1 MSNLNSNIVDLKSKV
16 EKLVHLHQVLKNENE
31 QLKKSNNELLEVIEN
46 QKNRIRLTESSTSEL
61 TTKNST
67 EQEQRISET
76 KIKIN
81 ELVQEIDSCIALLK

>member
-46 QKNRIRLTESSTSEL
+46 QKNRIRLTESTTSEL

-81 ELVQEIDSCIALLK
+81 ELVQEIDNCIALLK

>member
-1 MSNLNSNIVDLKSKV
+1 MSNLNSNIVELKSKV
-16 EKLVHLHQVLKNENE
+16 EKLIHLHQVLKNENE

-46 QKNRIRLTESSTSEL
+46 QKNRIQLTESTSSEL
-61 TTKNST
+61 TIKNST

-81 ELVQEIDSCIALLK
+81 ELVQEIDNCIALLK

>member
-46 QKNRIRLTESSTSEL
+46 QKNRIRLTESTNSEL
-61 TTKNST
+61 TIKNST

-81 ELVQEIDSCIALLK
+81 ELVQEIDNCIALLK

>member
-16 EKLVHLHQVLKNENE
+16 EKLINLHQVLKSENE
-31 QLKKSNNELLEVIEN
+31 QLKKSNHELLEVIEN
-46 QKNRIRLTESSTSEL
+46 QKNRIQLTESTTSEL

-81 ELVQEIDSCIALLK
+81 ELVQEIDNCIALLK

>member
-1 MSNLNSNIVDLKSKV
+1 MSDLDLNLVDLKSNV
-16 EKLVHLHQVLKNENE
+16 EKLVRLHQTLKNENKE
-31 QLKKSNNELLEVIEN
+31 LKKKNTELLEIVEN
-46 QKNRIRLTESSTSEL
+46 QTNRIQFLERSNSEL

-81 ELVQEIDSCIALLK
+81 ELVQEIDNCIALLK

>member
-16 EKLVHLHQVLKNENE
+16 EKLVHLHQVLKSENE

-46 QKNRIRLTESSTSEL
+46 QKNRIRLTESTTSEL

-81 ELVQEIDSCIALLK
+81 ELVQDIDNCIALLK